1 MDVGSVGGQQLG
13 DFLSRSAILAGG
25 ALLTLLALRTLFA
38 LWTLRTGGA
47 LQCLNISRIGGQQLG
62 DFLSGSAILAS
73 GALLTALTLWA
84 LFALWTLWTGG
95 ALRTLFALRTG
106 RTLWTLLALGTSRTL
121 FALWKQ
127 HIAAIG
133 QVESVAANG
142 QHLVGLFL
150 SDVTHI
156 VHEDTH
162 GNLRI
167 LDDRIQLSQ
176 VAHVLSIEGIRHA
189 HQLLHSLDGVVVATF
204 GIYFGFQE
212 IGAHAPWYG
221 GKTASEHGPITH
233 LQGHQTIGV
242 GGHLMSLHIYSISV
256 RAPQ

>member
-1 MDVGSVGGQQLG
+1 MWTLLTLRTLRTGGTLQCLNVRCVGGQQLG
-13 DFLSRSAILAGG
+13 DFLSRSAILARRT
-25 ALLTLLALRTLFA
+25 LLTLLALR
-38 LWTLRTGGA
+38 
-47 LQCLNISRIGGQQLG
+47 S
-62 DFLSGSAILAS
+62 
-73 GALLTALTLWA
+73 
-84 LFALWTLWTGG
+84 LWTGG
-95 ALRTLFALRTG
+95 TLRTLFALRTG
-106 RTLWTLLALGTSRTL
+106 RTLGTLLALGTSRTL

-189 HQLLHSLDGVVVATF
+189 HQLLHPFNRVIGSSV
-204 GIYFGFQE
+204 GIHLCFQE

-221 GKTASEHGPITH
+221 GKTASEHRTIAH